1 MNCRMMSLPNC
12 RMKTIFKK
20 TILILL
26 VLPLAWQAI
35 AQEFPPLPNPPR
47 LVIDYTGILSKSEQ
61 ESLESKLTAYNDS
74 TSTQIAVV
82 IISTTGGYPVS
93 QYAFQLGEK
102 WGIGQKGKNNGALI
116 LVAKDDRE
124 VFIATGYGL
133 EGAIPDALAK
143 RIVELQ
149 IVPAFKQGQFYR
161 GLNEAT
167 DTMIKL
173 AAGEYT
179 ADDLKPRFPYEL
191 VIIFGIFAIIMVIG
205 IYASYRKAKKY
216 AMTNGVDLNT
226 AWRMINAARRAQ
238 SGSWG
243 SFTSRRGSFGGGSSG
258 GFGGFGGGSFGGGG
272 AGGRW

>member
-1 MNCRMMSLPNC
+1 
-12 RMKTIFKK
+12 MKSIK
-20 TILILL
+20 TILLWLL
-26 VLPLAWQAI
+26 LIPVIWPAS
-35 AQEFPPLPNPPR
+35 AQEFPPPPDPPR
-47 LVIDYTGILSKSEQ
+47 LVNDYTGTLDKSEQ
-61 ESLESKLTAYNDS
+61 QSLESKLTAFNDS
-74 TSTQIAVV
+74 TSTQIAIV
-82 IISTTGGYPVS
+82 IIPTTSGYPIS

-143 RIVELQ
+143 RIVEMQ

-161 GLNEAT
+161 GLNDAT
-167 DTMIKL
+167 DTMMKL

-179 ADDLKPRFPYEL
+179 AEHLKPAFPYGFIL
-191 VIIFGIFAIIMVIG
+191 MLFLFLIIMVLG
-205 IYASYRKAKKY
+205 IYANYRQAKRF
-216 AMTNGVDLNT
+216 ARTNGVDLNT
-226 AWRMINAARRAQ
+226 AWRMINASRRVQ

-243 SFTSRRGSFGGGSSG
+243 SFSSGNGSFGGGSSG

>member
-1 MNCRMMSLPNC
+1 MRFIKNTFLLPL
-12 RMKTIFKK
+12 
-20 TILILL
+20 LILL
-26 VLPLAWQAI
+26 ALSAY
-35 AQEFPPLPNPPR
+35 AQEFPPSPNPPR
-47 LVIDYTGILSKSEQ
+47 LVNDYTGTLTPDEWQ
-61 ESLESKLTAYNDS
+61 TLESKLTAYNDS
-74 TSTQIAVV
+74 TSTQISIV
-82 IISTTGGYPVS
+82 ILSTTYDYPIS

-102 WGIGQKGKNNGALI
+102 WGIGRKEKNNGALI

-143 RIVELQ
+143 RIVEMQL
-149 IVPAFKQGQFYR
+149 VPAFKQGQFYR

-167 DTMIKL
+167 DTMMKL

-179 ADDLKPRFPYEL
+179 ADDLKPPFPYEL
-191 VIIFGIFAIIMVIG
+191 VIIIGVFILITLTG
-205 IYASYRKAKKY
+205 IYASYRQAKRF
-216 AMTNGVDLNT
+216 AMTNGIDLHT
-226 AWRMINAARRAQ
+226 AWRMINAARRVQ

-243 SFTSRRGSFGGGSSG
+243 SFSSGRDSFGGSSSR

>member
-1 MNCRMMSLPNC
+1 MYFL
-12 RMKTIFKK
+12 KK
-20 TILILL
+20 KLL
-26 VLPLAWQAI
+26 LFIPFVLSAV
-35 AQEFPPLPNPPR
+35 AQEFPPAPNPPQ
-47 LVIDYTGILSKSEQ
+47 LVNDYTGTLSHQ
-61 ESLESKLTAYNDS
+61 ERQSLELKLTAFNDS
-74 TSTQIAVV
+74 TSTQIAIV
-82 IISTTGGYPVS
+82 ILPTTGDYPIS

-143 RIVELQ
+143 RIVERQ
-149 IVPAFKQGQFYR
+149 IVPAFKQGQFYL
-161 GLNEAT
+161 GLDEAT

-179 ADDLKPRFPYEL
+179 AEDLQPRFPYGL
-191 VIIFGIFAIIMVIG
+191 LIIILIFIIIMLLG
-205 IYASYRKAKKY
+205 YYSGYRQAKRF
-216 AMTNGVDLNT
+216 ARTNGVDLNT
-226 AWRMINAARRAQ
+226 AWRMINASRRVQ
-238 SGSWG
+238 QGSWG
-243 SFTSRRGSFGGGSSG
+243 SFTSGRSSFGGGSSG

>member
-1 MNCRMMSLPNC
+1 ML
-12 RMKTIFKK
+12 IKK
-20 TILILL
+20 ILL
-26 VLPLAWQAI
+26 LLLLLPAAWLVA
-35 AQEFPPLPNPPR
+35 AQEFPPPPNPPR
-47 LVIDYTGILSKSEQ
+47 LVNDYTGTLSNSELL
-61 ESLESKLTAYNDS
+61 SLESKLTAYNDS
-74 TSTQIAVV
+74 TSTQIAIV
-82 IISTTGGYPVS
+82 ILSTTYEYPIS

-143 RIVELQ
+143 RIVEMQ

-167 DTMIKL
+167 DTMMKL

-191 VIIFGIFAIIMVIG
+191 VIIFSIFLIIMLLGV
-205 IYASYRKAKKY
+205 YASFRQAKKY
-216 AMTNGVDLNT
+216 AMTNGVDLAT

-238 SGSWG
+238 AGSYKGFSSGRS
-243 SFTSRRGSFGGGSSG
+243 SFGGSSSR